1 MVVVGQGEQAAY
13 NPLLA
18 ELGESLEEKD
28 AKSEIHIRALRTCK
42 VSVFIAL
49 GGFRRELPLC

>member
-13 NPLLA
+13 NPLPV

-28 AKSEIHIRALRTCK
+28 PKSEIHIRALRTCE
-42 VSVFIAL
+42 VSASIAL
-49 GGFRRELPLC
+49 GGFLRELPLC